1 MHFYIEV
8 AVAEQSGYLK
18 RKISEDSIANPIVFS
33 NIKGE
38 ILEIVVDYLN
48 HKVKKS

>member
-1 MHFYIEV
+1 MDDSHFYIQKE
-8 AVAEQSGYLK
+8 VAEQSGYLK
-18 RKISEDSIANPIVFS
+18 RKIIDDPTLPIVFP

-48 HKVKKS
+48 HKVI